1 MGDLSIF
8 FYFFK
13 EKIMFDTQLIKS
25 NHRVL
30 RRNKADTYGAP
41 DYGATFLASKI
52 GINPLPMS
60 ILSTLYFYDLYR

>member
-1 MGDLSIF
+1 
-8 FYFFK
+8 
-13 EKIMFDTQLIKS
+13 MFDTQLIKS